1 MERECKEESCSKHE
15 FDEVLDLDE
24 LSGAELAS
32 RTRSAASEWKK
43 LTNACSFRPCSN
55 TNTKTCKN
63 EWNSYKCICKSG
75 WTGTTCEEDINECNE
90 ADFCQN
96 GGVCTNFD
104 GGFSCECAD
113 GWTGDNCEIDVDECL
128 ENPCQNGGACTNTE
142 GSFICDCETGWTGA
156 TCGEDINECEVS
168 DPCSKANQYC
178 INLVGSYKCACKGG
192 YAGDD
197 RDQDLDECAV
207 LKPCKFGAICQ
218 TPEFNSFT
226 CTCPDI
232 GCNNYVAPVVEEEV
246 DTTVAAV
253 VSESNDYGTTQ
264 ASVEETAG
272 DGDNYDGDYY

>member
-1 MERECKEESCSKHE
+1 MG
-15 FDEVLDLDE
+15 
-24 LSGAELAS
+24 SGAELAS

-63 EWNSYKCICKSG
+63 EWNSYKCICRSG
-75 WTGTTCEEDINECNE
+75 WTGQTCEEDINECNE
-90 ADFCQN
+90 SDFCQN

-113 GWTGDNCEIDVDECL
+113 GWTGDNCDVDECL

-156 TCGEDINECEVS
+156 TCGEDINEC
-168 DPCSKANQYC
+168 
-178 INLVGSYKCACKGG
+178 
-192 YAGDD
+192 
-197 RDQDLDECAV
+197 AV

-232 GCNNYVAPVVEEEV
+232 GCNNYIAPVVEEEI

-253 VSESNDYGTTQ
+253 VSESN
-264 ASVEETAG
+264 
-272 DGDNYDGDYY
+272 